1 LAPRRLTNSI
11 KGFIARRRRLLTGI
25 LVVLVVVFAGVNLL
39 VYQITGLWPHQ
50 KASEIILSEE
60 MMAEILPTL
69 TREYP
74 AVIKGN
80 WEPNES
86 YMALVLAASDRLRG
100 LGVNTL
106 SCAAEYEFKDD
117 GSYFM
122 RNEGLR
128 RSNLVRAKQEGF
140 AVYVGVSFVGSG
152 QVSIAD
158 RGAQISLEEYLEVSE
173 ELALEW
179 ARFAEECGVEYF
191 CPQQELDYMILQ
203 NFIPALDEA
212 AIAEGAKVV
221 AEWHRDILPKVK
233 EVYTGKVV
241 AKFAYMLEG
250 KAATGEYYRGYDYL
264 GVAIGHGQQGLEGF
278 RIMVRETYYEALAEM
293 ARKAECDWIVGE
305 AWISYGAKGSPFYE
319 NVEGESLD
327 ELQDDYYRIMI
338 EEYLGFSGLK
348 PAGFIFCAWRM
359 SGLRVSGR
367 PAEEVLRAFF
377 TESLGS

>member
-305 AWISYGAKGSPFYE
+305 AWISYGAKSSPFYE

>member
-1 LAPRRLTNSI
+1 MAPRSLSNSI
-11 KGFIARRRRLLTGI
+11 KGFIVRRRRLLTGI
-25 LVVLVVVFAGVNLL
+25 LVALFIVFAGVNLI
-39 VYQITGLWPHQ
+39 VYQMTGLWPHE
-50 KASEIILSEE
+50 KAAEIVFSEE

-86 YMALVLAASDRLRG
+86 YMSQVLDASDRLRG

-106 SCAAEYEFKDD
+106 SCAAEYEFRDD

-122 RNEGLR
+122 RDEGLR

-179 ARFAEECGVEYF
+179 ARFAEECVVEYF

-203 NFIPALDEA
+203 NFILALDEA
-212 AIAEGAKVV
+212 AIAEGARVV
-221 AEWHRDILPKVK
+221 AEWYRDILPKVK

-250 KAATGEYYRGYDYL
+250 KAATGEYYQGYDYL
-264 GVAIGHGQQGLEGF
+264 GVAIGHGQQCLEGF
-278 RIMVRETYYEALAEM
+278 RTMVREYYFEPLAEM
-293 ARKAECDWIVGE
+293 AGLAGCDWIVGE
-305 AWISYGAKGSPFYE
+305 AWISYGGRGSPFYE

-327 ELQDDYYRIMI
+327 ELQDDYYRILV
-338 EEYLGFSGLK
+338 EEYLGFTGME

-359 SGLRVSGR
+359 PGLRVSDR
-367 PAEEVLRAFF
+367 PAEEVLRSFF

>member
-158 RGAQISLEEYLEVSE
+158 RGAQISLEEYLAVSE

-305 AWISYGAKGSPFYE
+305 AWISYGAKSSPFYE

>member
-1 LAPRRLTNSI
+1 MAPRRLTNSI
-11 KGFIARRRRLLTGI
+11 KGFIARRRRLLMGI
-25 LVVLVVVFAGVNLL
+25 LVALLVVFAGVNLL

-128 RSNLVRAKQEGF
+128 RSNLVRAKQMGF

-158 RGAQISLEEYLEVSE
+158 RGAQITLEEYLEISE

-203 NFIPALDEA
+203 NFILALDEA
-212 AIAEGAKVV
+212 AIAEGARVV

-233 EVYTGKVV
+233 EVYSGKVV

-264 GVAIGHGQQGLEGF
+264 GVAIGHGQQSLEEF
-278 RIMVRETYYEALAEM
+278 RPMVRENYYEPLAEM
-293 ARKAECDWIVGE
+293 AGLAGCDWIVGE
-305 AWISYGAKGSPFYE
+305 AWLSYGGRGSPFYE

-338 EEYLGFSGLK
+338 EEYLGFSGMK

-359 SGLRVSGR
+359 PGLRVSDR
-367 PAEEVLRAFF
+367 PAEEVLREFF
-377 TESLGS
+377 TQSLGS

>member
-1 LAPRRLTNSI
+1 MAPRRLTNSI

>member
-1 LAPRRLTNSI
+1 MAPRSLSNSI
-11 KGFIARRRRLLTGI
+11 KGFIVRRRRLLTGI
-25 LVVLVVVFAGVNLL
+25 LVALFIVFAGVNLI
-39 VYQITGLWPHQ
+39 VYQMTGLWPHE
-50 KASEIILSEE
+50 KAAEIVFSEE

-86 YMALVLAASDRLRG
+86 YMSQVLDASDRLRG

-106 SCAAEYEFKDD
+106 SCAAEYEFRDD

-122 RNEGLR
+122 RDEGLR

-179 ARFAEECGVEYF
+179 ARFAEECVVEYF

-203 NFIPALDEA
+203 NFILALDEA
-212 AIAEGAKVV
+212 AIAEGARVV

-264 GVAIGHGQQGLEGF
+264 GVAIGHGQQGLGGF
-278 RIMVRETYYEALAEM
+278 RTMVREYYFEPLAEM
-293 ARKAECDWIVGE
+293 AGLAGCDWIVGE
-305 AWISYGAKGSPFYE
+305 AWISYGGRGSPFYE

-327 ELQDDYYRIMI
+327 ELQDDYYRILV
-338 EEYLGFSGLK
+338 EEYLGFTGME

-359 SGLRVSGR
+359 PGLRVSDR
-367 PAEEVLRAFF
+367 PAEEVLRSFF